1 MLALAFA
8 GCGTERRAAEVRSS
22 PTHLTTTGEL
32 SCDQLP
38 PEANCPGPAP
48 PKPIPMSP
56 RGPVREFKSEY
67 WDSGV
72 TNSENG
78 VYEVA
83 ATAHGTFAVTGIV
96 HDVRPGH
103 DDPVEAASVTYETVV
118 GPGLAAPPGGPVRVT
133 AKTGY
138 AGAYAFINMPVAA
151 GGTCYR
157 LVVSKPGLGEYEAL
171 DVIEPGVYDHSGLE
185 LDGGDHTESYLATT
199 RGKPVPRLWK
209 ACAAHGSR

>member
-1 MLALAFA
+1 
-8 GCGTERRAAEVRSS
+8 
-22 PTHLTTTGEL
+22 
-32 SCDQLP
+32 
-38 PEANCPGPAP
+38 
-48 PKPIPMSP
+48 MSP

-83 ATAHGTFAVTGIV
+83 ATAPGTFAETGIV

-103 DDPVEAASVTYETVV
+103 DDPIEGASVTYETVV
-118 GPGLAAPPGGPVRVT
+118 GPGLSAPPGGPVRVT
-133 AKTGY
+133 TRTGY
-138 AGAYAFINMPVAA
+138 AGAYAFVDMPAA
-151 GGTCYR
+151 AEGTCYR
-157 LVVSKPGLGEYEAL
+157 LVVTKPRLGEYIAL

-185 LDGGDHTESYLATT
+185 LDGGDHTESNLETT

-209 ACAAHGSR
+209 ACAAQGSR